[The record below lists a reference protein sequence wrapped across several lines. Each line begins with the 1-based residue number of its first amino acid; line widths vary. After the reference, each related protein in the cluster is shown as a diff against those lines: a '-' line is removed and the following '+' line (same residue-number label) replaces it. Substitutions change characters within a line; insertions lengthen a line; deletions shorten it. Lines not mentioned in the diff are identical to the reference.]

1 MKIEEYLSTLPQSIL
16 SGEEIQIPPDTIRE
30 IFKFAEIGEDDIFYH
45 LGSGNGISLKIAR
58 DEFNVKNA
66 IGIDNSEKMINLAK
80 KTIGEENNSNI
91 KVIQQDVCEAKFD
104 DADVILCWF
113 MDAEILET
121 LVEKFQK
128 LKNDVRII
136 TIWAPLPGC
145 LPEKVDFPYIMNKTP
160 LNQTD
165 DLKKQLLAVFE
176 TECIGFVTAWEYA
189 ERYTKSIGRDNPEND
204 RFLVI
209 IQALTIWINAKNLG
223 VACGEEIP
231 ESIRSYIA
239 ILREYF
245 GIEIE
250 HLLK

>member
-30 IFKFAEIGEDDIFYH
+30 IFKFAEIDEDDTFYH

-80 KTIGEENNSNI
+80 KTIDEENNSNI

-145 LPEKVDFPYIMNKTP
+145 LPQKVDFPYIMNKTP

>member
-1 MKIEEYLSTLPQSIL
+1 LKIEEYLSTLPKSII

-30 IFKFAEIGEDDIFYH
+30 IFRFTDLEKNDTFYH
-45 LGSGNGISLKIAR
+45 LGCGDGTSLVIAR
-58 DEFNVKNA
+58 EEFNVKNA
-66 IGIDNSEKMINLAK
+66 IGIDNSEKMISEAK
-80 KTIGEENNSNI
+80 KMIDKKNIANI
-91 KVIQQDVCEAKFD
+91 KVIEQDVRQAEFN

-113 MDAEILET
+113 MDPEILED
-121 LVEKFQK
+121 LIDKFKK
-128 LKNDVRII
+128 LKSNVRII

-145 LPEKVDFPYIMNKTP
+145 LPQKVDFPYIMNKTP
-160 LNQTD
+160 FDETD
-165 DLKKQLLAVFE
+165 NLKKQLMAVFD

-231 ESIRSYIA
+231 VSIKSYIA
-239 ILREYF
+239 ILKEYF
-245 GIEIE
+245 GIEVE

>member
-1 MKIEEYLSTLPQSIL
+1 MKIEEYLSTLPKSII

-30 IFKFAEIGEDDIFYH
+30 IFRFTDLEKNDTFYH
-45 LGSGNGISLKIAR
+45 LGCGDGTSLVIAR
-58 DEFNVKNA
+58 EEFNVKNA
-66 IGIDNSEKMINLAK
+66 IGIDNSEKMISDAK
-80 KTIGEENNSNI
+80 KMIDEKNISNI
-91 KVIQQDVCEAKFD
+91 KVIEQDVRQAEFN

-113 MDAEILET
+113 MDPEILED
-121 LVEKFQK
+121 LIDKFKK
-128 LKNDVRII
+128 LKSNVRII

-145 LPEKVDFPYIMNKTP
+145 LPQKVDFPYIMNKTP
-160 LNQTD
+160 FDETD
-165 DLKKQLLAVFE
+165 DLKKQLMAVFD

-231 ESIRSYIA
+231 VSIKSYIA
-239 ILREYF
+239 ILKEYF
-245 GIEIE
+245 GIEVE

>member
-1 MKIEEYLSTLPQSIL
+1 MKIEEYLSTLPKSII

-30 IFKFAEIGEDDIFYH
+30 IFRFTDLEKNDTFYH
-45 LGSGNGISLKIAR
+45 LGCGDGTSLAIAR
-58 DEFNVKNA
+58 QEFDVKNS
-66 IGIDNSEKMINLAK
+66 IGIDNSEKMISDAK
-80 KTIGEENNSNI
+80 KMIDEKNISNI
-91 KVIQQDVCEAKFD
+91 KVIEQDVRQAEFN

-113 MDAEILET
+113 MDAEILED
-121 LVEKFQK
+121 LIEKFKK
-128 LKNDVRII
+128 LKSNVRII

-145 LPEKVDFPYIMNKTP
+145 LPQKVDFPYIMNETP
-160 LNQTD
+160 FDETD
-165 DLKKQLLAVFE
+165 DLKKQLMAVFD

-231 ESIRSYIA
+231 VSIKSYIA
-239 ILREYF
+239 ILKEYF
-245 GIEIE
+245 GIEVE

>member
-1 MKIEEYLSTLPQSIL
+1 MKIEEYLSTLPSNIL
-16 SGEEIQIPPDTIRE
+16 SGEEIQIPPDSIRE
-30 IFKFAEIGEDDIFYH
+30 IFRFAELGESDVFYH
-45 LGSGNGISLKIAR
+45 LGCGEGASLSIAR
-58 DEFNVKNA
+58 QEFNVKSA
-66 IGIDNSEKMINLAK
+66 VGIDNSKKMIDNAK
-80 KTIGEENNSNI
+80 KRLENDKISDV
-91 KVIQQDVCEAKFD
+91 KVIEQDILEAD
-104 DADVILCWF
+104 LNDASVILCWF
-113 MDAEILET
+113 MDPDVMENMMKRF
-121 LVEKFQK
+121 EKLRDGVK
-128 LKNDVRII
+128 VI

-145 LPEKVDFPYIMNKTP
+145 LPQKVDFPYIMNELP
-160 LNQTD
+160 FVETD

-176 TECIGFVTAWEYA
+176 TECIGFVTAWEFA

-223 VACGEEIP
+223 VACGEEMP

-239 ILREYF
+239 ILKEYF

>member
-16 SGEEIQIPPDTIRE
+16 SGEEIQIPSDSIRE
-30 IFKFAEIGEDDIFYH
+30 IFRFADLGESDVFCH
-45 LGSGNGISLKIAR
+45 LGCGEGESLSIAR
-58 DEFNVKNA
+58 QEFNVKNA
-66 IGIDNSEKMINLAK
+66 IGIDNSKKMIDNAK
-80 KTIGEENNSNI
+80 KSIDENKISNVKLI
-91 KVIQQDVCEAKFD
+91 EQDILEAD
-104 DADVILCWF
+104 LNDASVILCWF
-113 MDAEILET
+113 MDPDIMEKMM
-121 LVEKFQK
+121 EKFVK
-128 LKNDVRII
+128 LRDDVKII

-145 LPEKVDFPYIMNKTP
+145 LPQKVDFPYIMNKTP
-160 LNQTD
+160 FVETD

-176 TECIGFVTAWEYA
+176 TECIGFVTAWEFA

-209 IQALTIWINAKNLG
+209 VQALTIWINAKNLG
-223 VACGEEIP
+223 VACGEDMP

-239 ILREYF
+239 ILKEYF

>member
-1 MKIEEYLSTLPQSIL
+1 MKIEEYLSTLPSNIL
-16 SGEEIQIPPDTIRE
+16 SGEEIQIPPDSIRE
-30 IFKFAEIGEDDIFYH
+30 IFRFADLGENDVFYH
-45 LGSGNGISLKIAR
+45 LGCGEGISLSIAR
-58 DEFNVKNA
+58 QEFNVKSA
-66 IGIDNSEKMINLAK
+66 IGIDNSKKMIGIAK
-80 KTIGEENNSNI
+80 KSIEDDNI
-91 KVIQQDVCEAKFD
+91 SDVKVIEQDILETD
-104 DADVILCWF
+104 LSDASVILCWF
-113 MDAEILET
+113 MDPDIMENMMKQF
-121 LVEKFQK
+121 EKLRDGVK
-128 LKNDVRII
+128 VI

-145 LPEKVDFPYIMNKTP
+145 LPQKVDFPYIMNETP
-160 LNQTD
+160 FVETD

-176 TECIGFVTAWEYA
+176 TECIGFVTAWEFA

-223 VACGEEIP
+223 VACGEEMP

-239 ILREYF
+239 ILKEYF

>member
-16 SGEEIQIPPDTIRE
+16 SGEEIQIPPDSIRE
-30 IFKFAEIGEDDIFYH
+30 IFRFADLGESDVFCH
-45 LGSGNGISLKIAR
+45 LGCGEGESLSIAKQ
-58 DEFNVKNA
+58 EFNVKSA
-66 IGIDNSEKMINLAK
+66 IGIDNSKKMIENAK
-80 KTIGEENNSNI
+80 KSIDENKISDVKLI
-91 KVIQQDVCEAKFD
+91 EQDILEAD
-104 DADVILCWF
+104 LNDVNVILCWF
-113 MDAEILET
+113 MDPDIMEKMM
-121 LVEKFQK
+121 EKFDK
-128 LKNDVRII
+128 LRDDVKII

-145 LPEKVDFPYIMNKTP
+145 LPQKVDFPYIMNKTP
-160 LNQTD
+160 FVETD

-176 TECIGFVTAWEYA
+176 TECIGFVTAWEFA

-223 VACGEEIP
+223 VSCGEDMP

-239 ILREYF
+239 ILKEYF

>member
-1 MKIEEYLSTLPQSIL
+1 MKIEEYLSTLPKSII

-30 IFKFAEIGEDDIFYH
+30 IFRFTDLEKNDTFYH
-45 LGSGNGISLKIAR
+45 LGCGDGTSLVIAR
-58 DEFNVKNA
+58 EEFNVKNA
-66 IGIDNSEKMINLAK
+66 IGIDNSEKMISEAK
-80 KTIGEENNSNI
+80 KMIDKKNIANI
-91 KVIQQDVCEAKFD
+91 KVIEQDVRQAEFN

-113 MDAEILET
+113 MDPEILED
-121 LVEKFQK
+121 LIDKFKK
-128 LKNDVRII
+128 LKSNVRII

-145 LPEKVDFPYIMNKTP
+145 LPQKVDFPYIMNKTP
-160 LNQTD
+160 FDETD
-165 DLKKQLLAVFE
+165 NLKKQLMAVFD

-231 ESIRSYIA
+231 VSIKSYIA
-239 ILREYF
+239 ILKEYF
-245 GIEIE
+245 GIEVE

>member
-1 MKIEEYLSTLPQSIL
+1 MKIEEYLSTLPKSII

-30 IFKFAEIGEDDIFYH
+30 IFRFTDLEKNDTFYH
-45 LGSGNGISLKIAR
+45 LGCGDGTSLVIAR
-58 DEFNVKNA
+58 EEFNVKNA
-66 IGIDNSEKMINLAK
+66 IGIDNSEKMISEAK
-80 KTIGEENNSNI
+80 KMIDKKNIANI
-91 KVIQQDVCEAKFD
+91 KVIEQDVRQAEFN

-113 MDAEILET
+113 MDPEILED
-121 LVEKFQK
+121 LIDKFKK
-128 LKNDVRII
+128 LKSNVRII

-145 LPEKVDFPYIMNKTP
+145 LPQKVDFPYIMNKTP
-160 LNQTD
+160 FDETD
-165 DLKKQLLAVFE
+165 DLKKQLMAVFD

-223 VACGEEIP
+223 VACGDEMP
-231 ESIRSYIA
+231 DSIKSYIA
-239 ILREYF
+239 ILKEYF
-245 GIEIE
+245 GIEVE

>member
-16 SGEEIQIPPDTIRE
+16 SGEEIQIPPDSIRE
-30 IFKFAEIGEDDIFYH
+30 IFRFADLGESDVFCH
-45 LGSGNGISLKIAR
+45 LGCGEGESLSIAR
-58 DEFNVKNA
+58 QEFNVKSA
-66 IGIDNSEKMINLAK
+66 IGIDNSKKMIENAK
-80 KTIGEENNSNI
+80 KSIDESKISNV
-91 KVIQQDVCEAKFD
+91 KVIEQDVQEAD
-104 DADVILCWF
+104 LSDASVILCWF
-113 MDAEILET
+113 MDPDIMENML
-121 LVEKFQK
+121 EKFEK
-128 LKNDVRII
+128 LKDGVKII

-145 LPEKVDFPYIMNKTP
+145 LPQKVDFPYIMNETP
-160 LNQTD
+160 FVETD

-176 TECIGFVTAWEYA
+176 TECIGFVTAWEFA

-223 VACGEEIP
+223 VSCGEDMP

-239 ILREYF
+239 ILKEYF

>member
-1 MKIEEYLSTLPQSIL
+1 MKIEEYLSTLPKSII

-30 IFKFAEIGEDDIFYH
+30 IFRFTDLEKNDTFYH
-45 LGSGNGISLKIAR
+45 LGCGDGTSLVIAR
-58 DEFNVKNA
+58 EEFNVKNA
-66 IGIDNSEKMINLAK
+66 IGIDNSEKMISDAK
-80 KTIGEENNSNI
+80 KMIDKKNIANI
-91 KVIQQDVCEAKFD
+91 KVIEQDVRQAEFN

-113 MDAEILET
+113 MDPEILED
-121 LVEKFQK
+121 LIDKFKK
-128 LKNDVRII
+128 LKSNVRII

-145 LPEKVDFPYIMNKTP
+145 LPQKVDFPYIMNKTP
-160 LNQTD
+160 FDETD
-165 DLKKQLLAVFE
+165 DLKKQLMAVFD

-231 ESIRSYIA
+231 VSIKSYIA
-239 ILREYF
+239 ILKEYF
-245 GIEIE
+245 GIEVE

>member
-1 MKIEEYLSTLPQSIL
+1 MKIEEYLSTLPESIL
-16 SGEEIQIPPDTIRE
+16 SGEEVQIPPDTIRE
-30 IFKFAEIGEDDIFYH
+30 IFRFVNLGEDDTFYH
-45 LGSGNGISLKIAR
+45 LGCGDGTSLVIAR
-58 DEFNVKNA
+58 QEFNVKNA
-66 IGIDNSEKMINLAK
+66 IGIDNSEKMINVAK
-80 KTIGEENNSNI
+80 KNINEKNVSNI
-91 KVIQQDVCEAKFD
+91 KIIKQNVCLAEFN
-104 DADVILCWF
+104 DANVILCWF
-113 MDAEILET
+113 MDPEILESM
-121 LVEKFQK
+121 VEKFKK
-128 LKNDVRII
+128 LKNDIRII

-145 LPEKVDFPYIMNKTP
+145 LPQKVDFPYVMNKTP
-160 LNQTD
+160 FDETD

-223 VACGEEIP
+223 VACGEEMP
-231 ESIRSYIA
+231 DSIKSYIA

-245 GIEIE
+245 GIEVE

>member
-30 IFKFAEIGEDDIFYH
+30 ICKFANLGENDTFYH
-45 LGSGNGISLKIAR
+45 LGSGNGTSLKIAR
-58 DEFNVKNA
+58 KEFNVKNA
-66 IGIDNSEKMINLAK
+66 IGIDNSEKMISLAK
-80 KTIGEENNSNI
+80 KMIDEENISNI
-91 KVIQQDVCEAKFD
+91 KVIEQDVRKAKFE
-104 DADVILCWF
+104 DA
-113 MDAEILET
+113 
-121 LVEKFQK
+121 
-128 LKNDVRII
+128 DVRII
-136 TIWAPLPGC
+136 TIWGPLPGC
-145 LPEKVDFPYIMNKTP
+145 LPEKVDFPYILNKTP
-160 LNQTD
+160 FNQTD

-231 ESIRSYIA
+231 DSIRSYIA

-245 GIEIE
+245 GIEVE

>member
-1 MKIEEYLSTLPQSIL
+1 LKIEEYLSTLPQSIL

-30 IFKFAEIGEDDIFYH
+30 IFRFVDLGKDDIFYH
-45 LGSGNGISLKIAR
+45 LGCGNGTSLSIAR
-58 DEFNVKNA
+58 QEFNVKNA
-66 IGIDNSEKMINLAK
+66 VGVDNSKKMIEIAK
-80 KTIGEENNSNI
+80 ESIEKNNITKI
-91 KVIQQDVCEAKFD
+91 KLIEQDILDTELNNAN
-104 DADVILCWF
+104 VILCWF
-113 MDAEILET
+113 MDAEILEKMI
-121 LVEKFQK
+121 EKFKK
-128 LKNDVRII
+128 LQEGVKII

-145 LPEKVDFPYIMNKTP
+145 IPQKVDFPYIMNKTP
-160 LNQTD
+160 FIETD
-165 DLKKQLLAVFE
+165 DLKEQLLAVFE

-223 VACGEEIP
+223 VTCGEEIP

-239 ILREYF
+239 ILKEYF
-245 GIEIE
+245 GIEVE

>member
-16 SGEEIQIPPDTIRE
+16 SGEEIQIPPDSLRE
-30 IFKFAEIGEDDIFYH
+30 IFRFVNLGENDKFYH
-45 LGSGNGISLKIAR
+45 LGCGDGTSLLIAR
-58 DEFNVKNA
+58 EEFNVKNI
-66 IGIDNSEKMINLAK
+66 IGIDNSEKMFSLTQKMIDEKNF
-80 KTIGEENNSNI
+80 SNV
-91 KVIQQDVCEAKFD
+91 KVIQQDVIEANIE

-113 MDAEILET
+113 MDVEILEK
-121 LVEKFQK
+121 LLLKFKK
-128 LKNDVRII
+128 LKDGVKIV

-145 LPEKVDFPYIMNKTP
+145 IPEKVDFPYILNKIP
-160 LNQTD
+160 LNETD
-165 DLKKQLLAVFE
+165 DLKKQLLAVFD

-223 VACGEEIP
+223 VSCGEEIP

-239 ILREYF
+239 ILKEYF
-245 GIEIE
+245 GIEVE

>member
-16 SGEEIQIPPDTIRE
+16 SGEQIQIPPDTIRE
-30 IFKFAEIGEDDIFYH
+30 IFRFVDLGKNDIFYH
-45 LGSGNGISLKIAR
+45 LGCGNGTSLSIAR
-58 DEFNVKNA
+58 QEFNVKNA
-66 IGIDNSEKMINLAK
+66 IGIDNAQQMIKIAKKMIEK
-80 KTIGEENNSNI
+80 NNISNVKLI
-91 KVIQQDVCEAKFD
+91 EQDILEADFN
-104 DADVILCWF
+104 DANVILCWF
-113 MDAEILET
+113 MDIEILEKIM
-121 LVEKFQK
+121 EKFKK
-128 LKNDVRII
+128 LKQNVRII

-145 LPEKVDFPYIMNKTP
+145 LPEKVDFPYIINKTP
-160 LNQTD
+160 FIETD
-165 DLKKQLLAVFE
+165 DLKKQLLAVFD

-231 ESIRSYIA
+231 ESIKSYIA
-239 ILREYF
+239 ILKEYF
-245 GIEIE
+245 GIEVE

>member
-1 MKIEEYLSTLPQSIL
+1 MKIEEYLSTLPSNIL
-16 SGEEIQIPPDTIRE
+16 SGEEIQIPPDSIRE
-30 IFKFAEIGEDDIFYH
+30 IFRFAELGESDVFYH
-45 LGSGNGISLKIAR
+45 LGCGEGASLSIAR
-58 DEFNVKNA
+58 QEFNVKSA
-66 IGIDNSEKMINLAK
+66 VGIDNSKKMIDNAK
-80 KTIGEENNSNI
+80 KRLENDKISEVKLI
-91 KVIQQDVCEAKFD
+91 EQDILEAD
-104 DADVILCWF
+104 LNDASVILCWF
-113 MDAEILET
+113 MDPDVMENMMKRF
-121 LVEKFQK
+121 EKLRDGVK
-128 LKNDVRII
+128 VI

-145 LPEKVDFPYIMNKTP
+145 LPQKVDFPYIMNELP
-160 LNQTD
+160 FVETD

-176 TECIGFVTAWEYA
+176 TECIGFVTAWEFA

-223 VACGEEIP
+223 VACGEEMP

-239 ILREYF
+239 ILKEYF

>member
-30 IFKFAEIGEDDIFYH
+30 IFKFAEIGEDDTFYH

-91 KVIQQDVCEAKFD
+91 KVIQQDVREAKFD

-145 LPEKVDFPYIMNKTP
+145 LPQKVDFPYIMNKTC
-160 LNQTD
+160 
-165 DLKKQLLAVFE
+165 LL
-176 TECIGFVTAWEYA
+176 
-189 ERYTKSIGRDNPEND
+189 YTSPSPRD
-204 RFLVI
+204 R
-209 IQALTIWINAKNLG
+209 G
-223 VACGEEIP
+223 
-231 ESIRSYIA
+231 
-239 ILREYF
+239 
-245 GIEIE
+245 
-250 HLLK
+250 

>member
-1 MKIEEYLSTLPQSIL
+1 MKIEEYLSTLPSNIL
-16 SGEEIQIPPDTIRE
+16 SGEEIQIPPDSIRE
-30 IFKFAEIGEDDIFYH
+30 IFRFADLGENDVFYH
-45 LGSGNGISLKIAR
+45 LGCGEGTSLSIAR
-58 DEFNVKNA
+58 QEFNVKSA
-66 IGIDNSEKMINLAK
+66 IGIDNSKKMIDNAK
-80 KTIGEENNSNI
+80 KSIENDKISDVRLI
-91 KVIQQDVCEAKFD
+91 EQDVLEAD
-104 DADVILCWF
+104 LSDASVILCWF
-113 MDAEILET
+113 MDPDIMESLM
-121 LVEKFQK
+121 EKFEK
-128 LKNDVRII
+128 LGDGVKII

-145 LPEKVDFPYIMNKTP
+145 LPQKVDFPYIMNKTP
-160 LNQTD
+160 FVETD

-176 TECIGFVTAWEYA
+176 TECIGFVTAWEFA

-223 VACGEEIP
+223 VACGEEMP

-239 ILREYF
+239 ILKEYF

>member
-1 MKIEEYLSTLPQSIL
+1 MKIEEYLSTLPSNIL
-16 SGEEIQIPPDTIRE
+16 SGEEIQIPPDSIRE
-30 IFKFAEIGEDDIFYH
+30 IFRFAELGESDVFYH
-45 LGSGNGISLKIAR
+45 LGCGEGASLSIAR
-58 DEFNVKNA
+58 QEFNVKSA
-66 IGIDNSEKMINLAK
+66 VGIDNSKKMIDNAK
-80 KTIGEENNSNI
+80 KRLENDKISDV
-91 KVIQQDVCEAKFD
+91 KVIEQDILEAD
-104 DADVILCWF
+104 LNDASVILCWF
-113 MDAEILET
+113 MDPDVMENMMKRF
-121 LVEKFQK
+121 EKLRDGVK
-128 LKNDVRII
+128 II

-145 LPEKVDFPYIMNKTP
+145 LPQKVDFPYIMNELP
-160 LNQTD
+160 FVETD

-176 TECIGFVTAWEYA
+176 TECIGFVTAWEFA

-223 VACGEEIP
+223 VACGEEMP

-239 ILREYF
+239 ILKEYF